1 MEQLKQLY
9 RSLSPNQRFGIVAA
23 AAIALATV
31 GLLRWQTAAS
41 FKPLYTSLAPED
53 AGAVIQKL
61 KERGVEYQL
70 SDNGTTILVPVGN
83 VAESRLEMALAG
95 LPKTGRIGFELFD
108 RTNLGVTDFAE
119 HINYQRALEGEL
131 ERSVMSLAEVEQ
143 ARVHITL
150 AKESVF
156 TQSREPAKA
165 SVLLK
170 LRPAVILAPRSVL
183 AISHLVAAAVEGLAP
198 QAVSV
203 VDMDGTLLSRPRSSG
218 SMDTAQSS
226 DSFIEY
232 QQSLEKSLANKIN
245 ETLEP
250 LLGAGR
256 FRAGVS
262 VECDFTKSE
271 QNEELFNPE
280 QSVVTSSHVTEE
292 STGGAGGLGGGGI
305 PGTPSALP
313 RPRAEGASAGS
324 GVARR
329 SENTTYQASRT
340 VRHTTT
346 PQGNVKKISAAVL
359 VDYVLESEGEGE
371 QQKRTL
377 QARPAEKI
385 DAIRELVAAAI
396 GLDPARGDQLIV
408 QTMPFETTLQLQK
421 QDLEMTAPG
430 SEPGAGQILD
440 RLQQDPMLMV
450 GAGVAVLLLIGAAV
464 WMMKRSRKKPSAEVQ
479 KGQTALPAVASG
491 AAPGEL
497 ADQGGLA
504 RVARPHA
511 AGDLAAARAM
521 VVPQLLSPRHD
532 TLVREVHEIV
542 NKDTELSAGI
552 LHGWLV
558 EEGQQ

>member
-9 RSLSPNQRFGIVAA
+9 GSLSPKQRLAIVSAVAGTLAA
-23 AAIALATV
+23 L
-31 GLLRWQTAAS
+31 GLLRWQAAAS
-41 FKPLYTSLAPED
+41 FKPLYTSLSPED

-61 KERGVEYQL
+61 KEGGVEYQL
-70 SDNGTTILVPVGN
+70 ADNGATILVPVDH
-83 VAESRLEMALAG
+83 VAESRLDMALAG
-95 LPKTGRIGFELFD
+95 LPKSGRIGFELFD

-150 AKESVF
+150 AKDSVF

-170 LRPAVILAPRSVL
+170 LRPGVDLAPRSVV

-203 VDMDGTLLSRPRSSG
+203 LDMNGNLLSRPRNG
-218 SMDTAQSS
+218 GPLDTSNSS

-232 QQSLEKSLANKIN
+232 QQSLEKSLAGKIN

-292 STGGAGGLGGGGI
+292 STGGASASTGI
-305 PGTPSALP
+305 PGTASALP
-313 RPRAEGASAGS
+313 RPRPEGGPAGS
-324 GVARR
+324 GVSRR

-340 VRHTTT
+340 VRRTTT
-346 PQGNVKKISAAVL
+346 PQGSLKKISAAVL
-359 VDYVLESEGEGE
+359 VDYVLEREGEGE
-371 QQKRTL
+371 QQTRKL
-377 QARPAEKI
+377 QPRPADRME
-385 DAIRELVAAAI
+385 AIRELVAAAI
-396 GLDPARGDQLIV
+396 GLDPSRGDQLIV
-408 QTMPFETTLQLQK
+408 QTMPFEMTLQVQN
-421 QDLEMTAPG
+421 QDLELPAPG
-430 SEPGAGQILD
+430 AAPSAGQQILD
-440 RLQQDPMLMV
+440 RLRQDPLLMV
-450 GAGVAVLLLIGAAV
+450 AAGAAV
-464 WMMKRSRKKPSAEVQ
+464 FLLVGAVVWMMRRSRKKSVVEVR
-479 KGQTALPAVASG
+479 KGQPALPAAAASG
-491 AAPGEL
+491 NGPGEL
-497 ADQGGLA
+497 ADREGAA
-504 RVARPHA
+504 RVAKPHV
-511 AGDLAAARAM
+511 AGDLASPRAM
-521 VVPQLLSPRHD
+521 QVPQLLSPRHD
-532 TLVREVHEIV
+532 MLVREVQDIV

-552 LHGWLV
+552 IHGWLV
-558 EEGQQ
+558 EEAQQ

>member
-9 RSLSPNQRFGIVAA
+9 GALSHRQRLAIVSAVA
-23 AAIALATV
+23 VALAAV
-31 GLLRWQTAAS
+31 GLLRWQASAS
-41 FKPLYTSLAPED
+41 FKPLYTSLSPED
-53 AGAVIQKL
+53 AGGIIQKL

-70 SDNGTTILVPVGN
+70 ADNGATILVPVDH

-95 LPKTGRIGFELFD
+95 LPKSGRIGFELFD

-150 AKESVF
+150 SKDSVF

-170 LRPAVILAPRSVL
+170 LRPGVVLAPPSVV
-183 AISHLVAAAVEGLAP
+183 AVSHLVAAAVEGLAP

-203 VDMDGTLLSRPRSSG
+203 VDMDGNLLSHPRNSG
-218 SMDTAQSS
+218 PLDTAQSS
-226 DSFIEY
+226 DSFVEY
-232 QQSLEKSLANKIN
+232 QQSLEKSLTNKIN

-271 QNEELFNPE
+271 QSEELFNPE

-292 STGGAGGLGGGGI
+292 STGGASASTGI
-305 PGTPSALP
+305 PGTASALP
-313 RPRAEGASAGS
+313 RPRPEGGPAGS
-324 GVARR
+324 GVSRR

-340 VRHTTT
+340 VRRTTT
-346 PQGNVKKISAAVL
+346 PQGSVKKISAAVL
-359 VDYVLESEGEGE
+359 VDYVLEREGEGE
-371 QQKRTL
+371 QQKRNL
-377 QARPAEKI
+377 QPRPPDKM

-396 GLDPARGDQLIV
+396 GLDPSRGDQLIV
-408 QTMPFETTLQLQK
+408 QTMPFETTLQLQN
-421 QDLEMTAPG
+421 QDLELTAPG
-430 SEPGAGQILD
+430 ADPSASQPILD
-440 RLQQDPMLMV
+440 RLRQDPMLMV
-450 GAGVAVLLLIGAAV
+450 AVAVAVCLLLGAAV
-464 WMMKRSRKKPSAEVQ
+464 WLMRRSRKKSSAELQ
-479 KGQTALPAVASG
+479 KSQPALPAASSSG
-491 AAPGEL
+491 AGGEL
-497 ADQGGLA
+497 TEQEAA
-504 RVARPHA
+504 KVAKVHVG
-511 AGDLAAARAM
+511 GDLAAPRTLE
-521 VVPQLLSPRHD
+521 VPRLLSPRHD
-532 TLVREVHEIV
+532 MLVREVQDIV

-552 LHGWLV
+552 IHGWLV

>member
-9 RSLSPNQRFGIVAA
+9 GSLSPKQRLAIVAA
-23 AAIALATV
+23 VAVTVATL
-31 GLLRWQTAAS
+31 GLLRWQAFAS
-41 FKPLYTSLAPED
+41 FKPLYTSLSPED

-61 KERGVEYQL
+61 KEAGVEYQL
-70 SDNGTTILVPVGN
+70 ADDGATVLVPVDH

-131 ERSVMSLAEVEQ
+131 ERSVMSLAEVEV

-170 LRPAVILAPRSVL
+170 LRPGVILAPRSVV

-198 QAVSV
+198 PAVSV

-218 SMDTAQSS
+218 SLDTAQSS
-226 DSFIEY
+226 DSFVEY

-292 STGGAGGLGGGGI
+292 STGGASASTGI
-305 PGTPSALP
+305 PGTASALP
-313 RPRAEGASAGS
+313 RPRPEGGPAGS
-324 GVARR
+324 GVSRR

-340 VRHTTT
+340 VRRTTT
-346 PQGNVKKISAAVL
+346 PQGSVKKISAAVL
-359 VDYVLESEGEGE
+359 VDYVIEREGEGE

-377 QARPAEKI
+377 QARPPEKI
-385 DAIRELVAAAI
+385 EAIRELVAAAI
-396 GLDPARGDQLIV
+396 GLDPSRGDQLIV
-408 QTMPFETTLQLQK
+408 QTMPFETTLQLQN
-421 QDLEMTAPG
+421 QDLEMMAPG
-430 SEPGAGQILD
+430 ADPSSGQQLFD
-440 RLQQDPMLMV
+440 RLRNDPLLMV
-450 GAGVAVLLLIGAAV
+450 AAGVAVLLLVGAAV
-464 WMMKRSRKKPSAEVQ
+464 WLMRRSRKKPSVELR
-479 KGQTALPAVASG
+479 KGQPTLPAAASSG
-491 AAPGEL
+491 AGPGEL
-497 ADQGGLA
+497 AEQDGAA
-504 RVARPHA
+504 RVAKPYS
-511 AGDLAAARAM
+511 AGDLAGARAM
-521 VVPQLLSPRHD
+521 GVPRLLSPRHD
-532 TLVREVHEIV
+532 MLAREVQEIV